1 MARWGHTMDAS
12 IGISPLWG
20 IPNKHIEQMR
30 FAHSSCAGRYTAP
43 DTSQPTMS
51 AFDPSRTLD
60 Q

>member
-30 FAHSSCAGRYTAP
+30 FAHSSCAGRYVRGRAIG
-43 DTSQPTMS
+43 
-51 AFDPSRTLD
+51 SREPG
-60 Q
+60 

>member
-30 FAHSSCAGRYTAP
+30 FAHSSCAGRLA
-43 DTSQPTMS
+43 QPW
-51 AFDPSRTLD
+51 P
-60 Q
+60 